1 MILALY
7 HIGLFM
13 ELMLG
18 CESTALMW
26 VWTILSFI
34 CYLIASII
42 WHRTLKRIETLEKA
56 VKENER

>member
-13 ELMLG
+13 GLMLG

-42 WHRTLKRIETLEKA
+42 WHRTLERIETLEKA